1 MQRLAA
7 EFLSA
12 DYLFLAVGVVGG
24 ACSDVSQSFFEV
36 AQFAKREKLV
46 SILQDL
52 QSSGESAA
60 AEKTLIFVEQKKN
73 ADFLATYLC
82 QADVS
87 LSCNLFNQALFG
99 VGSMLPQ
106 WPQGARRRDS
116 RNLWPAL
123 LRIPDL
129 NLCILALTSVSH
141 HIYPRRPVAARA
153 RRGVGRL

>member
-24 ACSDVSQSFFEV
+24 ACSDVAQSFFEV

-46 SILQDL
+46 SILQDR
-52 QSSGESAA
+52 QAAAAGAA

-87 LSCNLFNQALFG
+87 RF
-99 VGSMLPQ
+99 
-106 WPQGARRRDS
+106 S
-116 RNLWPAL
+116 RMTW
-123 LRIPDL
+123 I
-129 NLCILALTSVSH
+129 T
-141 HIYPRRPVAARA
+141 
-153 RRGVGRL
+153 

>member
-24 ACSDVSQSFFEV
+24 ACADVSQTFFEV

-52 QSSGESAA
+52 QASGEAAA

-87 LSCNLFNQALFG
+87 LQVADRS
-99 VGSMLPQ
+99 
-106 WPQGARRRDS
+106 
-116 RNLWPAL
+116 
-123 LRIPDL
+123 
-129 NLCILALTSVSH
+129 NLCSICQ
-141 HIYPRRPVAARA
+141 
-153 RRGVGRL
+153 